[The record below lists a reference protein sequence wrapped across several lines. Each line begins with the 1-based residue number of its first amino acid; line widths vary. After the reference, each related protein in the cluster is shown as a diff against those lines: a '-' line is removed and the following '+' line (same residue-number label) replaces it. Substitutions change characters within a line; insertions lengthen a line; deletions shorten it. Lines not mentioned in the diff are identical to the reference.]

1 MTPSYQSVIDQY
13 YPEGSPLRDIF
24 LRHSRSVAAFALEI
38 AVKCRLPLDPAIVE
52 EAAMLHDIG
61 IFLTDAPGIHCHGT
75 APYIAHGFLGADL
88 LRRHG
93 ISEKVARVA
102 ERHTGSGLTPD
113 DIAAQNLPL
122 PADRSYMP
130 ATLLERLICYADKF
144 YSKSGDM
151 KRKSLDK
158 VKASQARI
166 SEATLQRFERLHD
179 EFGRESD
186 IPKD

>member
-1 MTPSYQSVIDQY
+1 MSSYQSLIDKY

-24 LRHSRSVAAFALEI
+24 LRHSRAVASLALEI
-38 AVKCRLPLDPAIVE
+38 ADRCHLPLDRAMVE

-75 APYIAHGFLGADL
+75 APYIAHGYLGADL
-88 LRRHG
+88 LRKEHF
-93 ISEKVARVA
+93 SEATARVA
-102 ERHTGSGLTPD
+102 ERHTGSGITPA
-113 DIAAQNLPL
+113 DITDQHLPL

-130 ATLLERLICYADKF
+130 ESLLERLICYADKF

-151 KRKSLDK
+151 KQKSLDR

-166 SEATLQRFERLHD
+166 SESTLKRFESLHD
-179 EFGRESD
+179 EFGAATD
-186 IPKD
+186 

>member
-1 MTPSYQSVIDQY
+1 MKAYKSLIDRY

-24 LRHSRSVAAFALEI
+24 LRHSRAVTALALEI
-38 AVKCRLPLDPAIVE
+38 ADRLHLPLENEMIE

-75 APYIAHGFLGADL
+75 VPYIAHGYLGADL
-88 LRRHG
+88 LRREHF
-93 ISEKVARVA
+93 SEETARVA
-102 ERHTGSGLTPD
+102 ERHTGSGITPT
-113 DIAAQNLPL
+113 DIAAQHLPL
-122 PADRSYMP
+122 PSDRSYMP
-130 ATLLERLICYADKF
+130 ESLLERLICYADKF

-151 KRKSLDK
+151 KRKSLDR

-179 EFGRESD
+179 EFGRSSD
-186 IPKD
+186 IPRN